1 MVILT
6 DPSSLLLESTYE
18 TVEAN
23 NQPGPASFGSMENI
37 DSSSAAGSITDPI
50 AMTCSVGLL
59 LDGSEFPSVRI
70 NNVKRRMRILTALA
84 AIGGFLFGYD
94 TGTCIVVSYNSDNIV
109 TVILYLSRFH

>member
-6 DPSSLLLESTYE
+6 NPSSLLLESTYE

-37 DSSSAAGSITDPI
+37 DSSSAVGSITDPI

-94 TGTCIVVSYNSDNIV
+94 TGTCSF
-109 TVILYLSRFH
+109 L